1 MPSNKTV
8 SKSGKSD
15 KSDKSDKSGES
26 GKSGK
31 SGESGKSGI
40 SGISGKSY
48 SNNQRL
54 LHKQKTQI
62 DYLKDQRINIEN
74 KNILIFGILMK
85 KLPQDII
92 EKISKLINPKR
103 VLPYYLYK
111 QEDKKY
117 IKKG

>member
-8 SKSGKSD
+8 SKSGNSD
-15 KSDKSDKSGES
+15 KSDES

-31 SGESGKSGI
+31 
-40 SGISGKSY
+40 SGKSY

-85 KLPQDII
+85 KFPQDII
-92 EKISKLINPKR
+92 EKISKLINPER
-103 VLPYYLYK
+103 VLPFYLYK